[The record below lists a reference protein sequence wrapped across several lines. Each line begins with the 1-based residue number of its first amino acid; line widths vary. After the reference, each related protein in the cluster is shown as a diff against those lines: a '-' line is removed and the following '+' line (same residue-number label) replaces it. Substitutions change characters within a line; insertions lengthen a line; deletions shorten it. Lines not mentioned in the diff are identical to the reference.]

1 MIRPTVGIF
10 THLGDAHGENFASTQ
25 EKLAE
30 KAQLFTSCSWVI
42 GQSGEAMEY
51 IKTQLARHRLVLT
64 LGGRRER
71 ANSSKNTKYYGGH
84 REVQITYNGT
94 NFRLDIPFADIASFE
109 NCMNVVSTML
119 LKRYSPDTIYSR
131 VQQLSAIAMRL
142 EIKDGINNC
151 TLVNDYYNSDPSSF
165 QLALN
170 ILATQDSSKERVVI
184 LSDFMD
190 TGKAGDDLYPSIAE
204 TLRQANISLFNRYR
218 QTPL

>member
-1 MIRPTVGIF
+1 
-10 THLGDAHGENFASTQ
+10 
-25 EKLAE
+25 
-30 KAQLFTSCSWVI
+30 
-42 GQSGEAMEY
+42 
-51 IKTQLARHRLVLT
+51 
-64 LGGRRER
+64 
-71 ANSSKNTKYYGGH
+71 
-84 REVQITYNGT
+84 
-94 NFRLDIPFADIASFE
+94 
-109 NCMNVVSTML
+109 MNVVSTML

-204 TLRQANISLFNRYR
+204 TLRQANISLFIGIGKHLCEHRHNFAVNSRFTKTR
-218 QTPL
+218 NIFSARKTGRISKTK

>member
-1 MIRPTVGIF
+1 MKRLQQMIRPTVGIF
-10 THLGDAHGENFASTQ
+10 THLGDAHGDNLASTQ

-51 IKTQLARHRLVLT
+51 INTQLPATVSSLLWGEGENAQIQVKT
-64 LGGRRER
+64 L
-71 ANSSKNTKYYGGH
+71 NITGGH

-204 TLRQANISLFNRYR
+204 TPVSYTHL
-218 QTPL
+218 